1 MEANEL
7 IEMIKELVQMDIDT
21 VHAYNRALD
30 EISDKILHSRLAAF
44 RDNHQKHIADLSHQI
59 RMLGGQAPEPTRD
72 FKGFILEAFTA
83 LRIATGTKGALKAL
97 KTVEEITNQYYGNVV
112 SETVP
117 ETLKDMLRKYFSDE
131 KIHLDYISRNLHT
144 L

>member
-1 MEANEL
+1 MQENEL
-7 IEMIKELVQMDIDT
+7 IEKIKELVQMDIDT

-30 EISDKILHSRLAAF
+30 EISDKIMRSRLTAF
-44 RDNHQKHIADLSHQI
+44 RDNHQNHIADLSYQI
-59 RMLGGQAPEPTRD
+59 RILGGQAPEPTKD

-97 KTVEEITNQYYGNVV
+97 KTVEEITNRYYGNVV

-117 ETLKDMLRKYFSDE
+117 EALKDMLRRHFSDE
-131 KIHLDYISRNLHT
+131 KIHLDYISSNLQA